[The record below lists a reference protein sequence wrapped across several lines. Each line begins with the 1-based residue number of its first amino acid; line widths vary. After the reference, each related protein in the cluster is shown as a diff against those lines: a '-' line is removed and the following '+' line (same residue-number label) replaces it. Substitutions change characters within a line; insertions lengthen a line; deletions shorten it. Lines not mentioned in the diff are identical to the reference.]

1 MSARRTLAAIIVTG
15 AFVLGIG
22 WLGRAPWDAA
32 HSDAGLLR
40 LSWRLR
46 DAGANVCRQRTQA
59 ELDALPVHM
68 RTPEVCEHHGGA
80 YRLVVRID
88 GRADTARVVAGG
100 VKSDRPV
107 YVFWERPLQPGVR
120 DVHVEF
126 RRTADVPGRPSLLLE
141 MQTVLDARAGAIEL
155 VTLEGEPPRLV
166 HRGSAALSPSP
177 QSAPQ

>member
-1 MSARRTLAAIIVTG
+1 MSARRTAAAIVVTG
-15 AFVLGIG
+15 AFVLGVG

-88 GRADTARVVAGG
+88 GRADTARIVAGG
-100 VKSDRPV
+100 VKADRPV
-107 YVFWERPLQPGVR
+107 YVFREQPLQPGLR
-120 DVHVEF
+120 DLHVEF
-126 RRTADVPGRPSLLLE
+126 RRTADAPGQPPLLLE
-141 MQTVLDARAGAIEL
+141 MQTVLDARAGVIEL
-155 VTLEGEPPRLV
+155 ITLEGAPARLV
-166 HRGSAALSPSP
+166 HRGSAAHSQSPPSSP
-177 QSAPQ
+177 Q